1 MKYMRLNPEQQRD
14 YCMTMLLMEHA
25 EKYMHNW
32 VSPEQKEV
40 LIKAAKLISTVVVD
54 IAQSV
59 SPDTARQLHKAIK
72 GCSVF
77 CLPKPE
83 AQARIRESKRKSCV
97 PVREEAL
104 LVLAEH
110 SLQHCKAPCGRNHK
124 ECILRKVAKELKLPE
139 FDTDTKGR
147 KCEYE
152 QR

>member
-1 MKYMRLNPEQQRD
+1 MKYAKLTDQQQRD
-14 YCMTMLLMEHA
+14 YCMVMLLLEHT
-25 EKYMHNW
+25 EKHMHSW
-32 VSPEQKEV
+32 VSDEHKKGLQ
-40 LIKAAKLISTVVVD
+40 KAAEHLGKVVVD

-59 SPDTARQLHKAIK
+59 SPNMAKQIHKAIK
-72 GCSVF
+72 DCSIF

-83 AQARIRESKRKSCV
+83 AQAKIRESKRKTCV
-97 PVREEAL
+97 AVREEAVM
-104 LVLAEH
+104 VLAEH

-124 ECILRKVAKELKLPE
+124 ACVLRKVAKELKLPE